1 MLGCRDV
8 VKILRETLEVHFK
21 ISETIELKTKEGYA
35 VQYIYFSKML
45 ILIMWQLRIS
55 LFELFNKQINEH
67 TSVYIFYLCRDFL
80 KRFKNRSFLKN

>member
-1 MLGCRDV
+1 MESNTHKKNLQLVARCGMLGCRDV

-45 ILIMWQLRIS
+45 ILIM
-55 LFELFNKQINEH
+55 
-67 TSVYIFYLCRDFL
+67 
-80 KRFKNRSFLKN
+80 